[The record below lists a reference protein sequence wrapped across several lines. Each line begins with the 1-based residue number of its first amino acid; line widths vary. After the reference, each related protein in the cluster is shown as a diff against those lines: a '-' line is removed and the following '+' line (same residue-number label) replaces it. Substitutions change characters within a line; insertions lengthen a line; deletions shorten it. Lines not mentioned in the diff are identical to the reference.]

1 MIFQAS
7 EVVQLSGMG
16 VAVMIQQMSR
26 NLESFFNC
34 YMQDGIEKK
43 IIYWQ
48 KTEGWKESSIVNF
61 LSLISLKYTSMYF
74 YMWCRKYLV
83 VTFTNLKIRQT

>member
-43 IIYWQ
+43 NNLLVENRGL
-48 KTEGWKESSIVNF
+48 EGV
-61 LSLISLKYTSMYF
+61 KY
-74 YMWCRKYLV
+74 C
-83 VTFTNLKIRQT
+83 